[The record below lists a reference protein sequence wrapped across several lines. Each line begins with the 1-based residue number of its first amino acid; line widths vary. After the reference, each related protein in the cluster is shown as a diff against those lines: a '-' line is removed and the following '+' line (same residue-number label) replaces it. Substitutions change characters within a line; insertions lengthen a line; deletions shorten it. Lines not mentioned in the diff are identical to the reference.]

1 MGVTI
6 NISLDS
12 YKVLCL
18 FQVNLN
24 FKSVNIEGAELHN
37 MGQQTDL
44 GNLYGG
50 SLLSAHVLLNL
61 LN

>member
-1 MGVTI
+1 M
-6 NISLDS
+6 
-12 YKVLCL
+12 YFL

-44 GNLYGG
+44 GNLYRG
-50 SLLSAHVLLNL
+50 SFLSANVLLNL